1 MRFKLIKIPNF
12 CLKALIVTLIS
23 FASSVCFGGSAQTAI
38 SKALKFQAGGK
49 YVEAIAEFYN
59 GVIKDPSYPYT
70 YNHLAV
76 ISDIVLDDYD
86 AAAIFYEKALSLLEF
101 RKVFLDKGLI
111 SINPAEGKAFNNA
124 ELFDSD
130 KLNAAINDIKEKKAK
145 LIKKM
150 YDAIDSPIYPV
161 YIAIKKK
168 KKIYTGPGST
178 GKPIPPDSLAGQK
191 EFMFLELQD
200 NWYKVQL
207 PSSNEGWIKSKDI
220 NLIYRNKAKPIMLSK
235 AEKAK
240 VYKEF
245 SVNFQNN
252 VLAEKAKAISD
263 KLTVETGGSIR
274 AAKEPQH
281 ANIAKS
287 AQPAANENLS
297 PDDKEQRI
305 MVKLEKLKDFYKK
318 GLIDQEEYEAKKK
331 DILKEL

>member
-1 MRFKLIKIPNF
+1 
-12 CLKALIVTLIS
+12 
-23 FASSVCFGGSAQTAI
+23 
-38 SKALKFQAGGK
+38 
-49 YVEAIAEFYN
+49 
-59 GVIKDPSYPYT
+59 
-70 YNHLAV
+70 
-76 ISDIVLDDYD
+76 VLDDYD
-86 AAAIFYEKALSLLEF
+86 AAAIYYEKALSLLEF

-111 SINPAEGKAFNNA
+111 SINPAEGKDFNNA
-124 ELFDSD
+124 ELFDPD
-130 KLNAAINDIKEKKAK
+130 KLNASINDIKVKKTK

-168 KKIYTGPGST
+168 KKIYTVPGST
-178 GKPIPPDSLAGQK
+178 GKPIPPDSLAGQR

-207 PSSNEGWIKSKDI
+207 LSSNEGWIKSKDI
-220 NLIYRNKAKPIMLSK
+220 NLIYRNKAKPIVLSK

-263 KLTVETGGSIR
+263 KLTVETGRSIR

-281 ANIAKS
+281 ANITKS
-287 AQPAANENLS
+287 AQPTANENLS

-305 MVKLEKLKDFYKK
+305 MVKLKKLEDFYKK